1 MTVRAWVIA
10 AVLAAALLAGPRV
23 WAPAL
28 AELNLTL
35 AKLGA
40 VAFGGGFT
48 LVPLIQHEVVEHR
61 GWLTTREFI
70 DGIALGQ
77 VTPGPIVITATFV
90 GYRIAGLAG
99 AVGSTVAVFLPSFL
113 VLMVALPHYD
123 RIKRLRAVRW
133 MIQGVLAAFIAL
145 LLSVLVEFGRASLV
159 DWKTIGLASAA
170 ALALWWKID
179 LLLIV
184 AGAAVLSILVF

>member
-1 MTVRAWVIA
+1 MTGRAWMIA
-10 AVLAAALLAGPRV
+10 AVLAVALLAGPRP

-35 AKLGA
+35 MKLGA
-40 VAFGGGFT
+40 LAFGGGFT
-48 LVPLIQHEVVEHR
+48 LVPLIQREVVEHR

-77 VTPGPIVITATFV
+77 VTPGPITITATFV
-90 GYRIAGLAG
+90 GYRLAGVAG

-123 RIKRLRAVRW
+123 RIKQVRAVRW
-133 MIQGVLAAFIAL
+133 MIQGVLATFIAL
-145 LLSVLVEFGRASLV
+145 LLSVLVEFSRASLV
-159 DWKTIGLASAA
+159 DWKTVGLAAAA
-170 ALALWWKID
+170 ALALWRKID

-184 AGAAVLSILVF
+184 AGAAMLSILVF

>member
-1 MTVRAWVIA
+1 M
-10 AVLAAALLAGPRV
+10 
-23 WAPAL
+23 
-28 AELNLTL
+28 
-35 AKLGA
+35 
-40 VAFGGGFT
+40 
-48 LVPLIQHEVVEHR
+48 VEHR

-113 VLMVALPHYD
+113 ILMAALPHYD

-133 MIQGVLAAFIAL
+133 MIQGILAAFIAL

-159 DWKTIGLASAA
+159 DWKTVGLATAA
-170 ALALWWKID
+170 ALALWGKID

-184 AGAAVLSILVF
+184 AGAAIVSILVF

>member
-10 AVLAAALLAGPRV
+10 AVLTVALLAGPRL
-23 WAPAL
+23 WAPTL

-35 AKLGA
+35 MKLGA
-40 VAFGGGFT
+40 LAFGGGFT
-48 LVPLIQHEVVEHR
+48 LVPLIQQEVVERR

-77 VTPGPIVITATFV
+77 VTPGPIAITATFV
-90 GYRIAGLAG
+90 GYRLAGLAG

-113 VLMVALPHYD
+113 VLMAALPHYD

-145 LLSVLVEFGRASLV
+145 LLSVLVEFSRASLA
-159 DWKTIGLASAA
+159 DWKTVGLTTAA
-170 ALALWWKID
+170 AVALWWKID

-184 AGAAVLSILVF
+184 AGAAILSILVF

>member
-1 MTVRAWVIA
+1 MTVRAWMIA
-10 AVLAAALLAGPRV
+10 AVLGVALLAGPWV

-35 AKLGA
+35 MKLGA
-40 VAFGGGFT
+40 LAFGGGFT
-48 LVPLIQHEVVEHR
+48 LVPLIQREVVEHR

-113 VLMVALPHYD
+113 VLMAAVPHYD

-145 LLSVLVEFGRASLV
+145 LLSVLVEFSRASLV
-159 DWKTIGLASAA
+159 DWKTVGLAAAA

-184 AGAAVLSILVF
+184 AGAAMLSVLVF

>member
-1 MTVRAWVIA
+1 MIA
-10 AVLAAALLAGPRV
+10 AVLAVALVAGPRL

-28 AELNLTL
+28 AELNLAL
-35 AKLGA
+35 MQLGA
-40 VAFGGGFT
+40 LAFGGGFT
-48 LVPLIQHEVVEHR
+48 LVPLIQREVVEHR

-99 AVGSTVAVFLPSFL
+99 AVASTAAVFLPSFL
-113 VLMVALPHYD
+113 VLMAALPHYD

-145 LLSVLVEFGRASLV
+145 LLSVLVEFARASLV
-159 DWKTIGLASAA
+159 DWKTVGLATAA
-170 ALALWWKID
+170 AIALWWKVD

-184 AGAAVLSILVF
+184 GGAAILSVLMF

>member
-1 MTVRAWVIA
+1 MTVRAWMIA
-10 AVLAAALLAGPRV
+10 VVLAVALLAGSRL

-35 AKLGA
+35 MKLGA
-40 VAFGGGFT
+40 LAFGGGFT
-48 LVPLIQHEVVEHR
+48 LVPLIQQEVVERR

-77 VTPGPIVITATFV
+77 VTPGPIAITATFV
-90 GYRIAGLAG
+90 GYRLAGLAG

-113 VLMVALPHYD
+113 VLMAALPHYD

-145 LLSVLVEFGRASLV
+145 LLSVLVEFSRASLV
-159 DWKTIGLASAA
+159 DWKTVGLTTAA
-170 ALALWWKID
+170 AVALWWKID

-184 AGAAVLSILVF
+184 AGAAILSILVF